1 MPPAEPETGAPARCP
16 NCGTPAGSPF
26 CPECGQPRHDRLHVP
41 LRHLLGEV
49 VEETVGLDS
58 RFART
63 IGPLLARPGAVSADV
78 LAGRRARYSSALRVY
93 LVASFVYFGL
103 AAVLPALGPGGQRE
117 ITLQFGR
124 ADGSAVKVSSAQPE
138 DLASAEAELRRD
150 GGRLSMALADRLR
163 AMRALPPGEA
173 ARRIQSDLF
182 QALPKVAFVL
192 VPVFAALLGLAF
204 AGKGRFYAEHL
215 VVALHQHAVGFL
227 LLVPSVL
234 ARSQVVTLACAVA
247 IGLHTVVALR
257 RVYSR
262 SWPGTVWRS
271 ALVGFGYLL
280 SLGVGIALAA
290 LLSLALFT
298 TGP

>member
-1 MPPAEPETGAPARCP
+1 MHPAEPEAGAPARCP
-16 NCGTPAGSPF
+16 NCSAPAGSPF

-49 VEETVGLDS
+49 VEEAVGLDS

-63 IGPLLARPGAVSADV
+63 LGSLLARPGTVSADV
-78 LAGRRARYSSALRVY
+78 LAGRRARYSSALRLY
-93 LVASFVYFGL
+93 LVASFAFFAL
-103 AAVLPALGPGGQRE
+103 SALLPGPGRGGQGA
-117 ITLQFGR
+117 ISLQLGR
-124 ADGSAVKVSSAQPE
+124 ADGSALQVSSARPE

-150 GGRLSMALADRLR
+150 GGRLSTALADRLH

-173 ARRIQSDLF
+173 ARRLQADLF
-182 QALPKVAFVL
+182 QALPRVAFVL

-204 AGKGRFYAEHL
+204 AGRGRFYAEHL

-234 ARSQVVTLACAVA
+234 ARSQAATLACAAA

-257 RVYSR
+257 RVYGR
-262 SWPGTVWRS
+262 SWPGTVWRC
-271 ALVGFGYLL
+271 ALVGLGYLL
-280 SLGVGIALAA
+280 SLGLGIAAAA
-290 LLSLALFT
+290 LLALAFFP